1 MSGYLWRGADDI
13 KKQVMKDK
21 RELIAQKVGLERQMY
36 QAETRRKRLI
46 EELRRA
52 ARENNKSK
60 VTTVGRSYQML
71 KKHQQ
76 QLDGHYQNVE
86 KIDMQKDNVLA
97 TYNMMK
103 TMVKTNKSMKC
114 VDNSI
119 DAKRLQR
126 VMDEYE
132 KSSVNLELKMETMND
147 TMDSV
152 HDHGDFAQDADNV
165 IDQIYDELQMDELA
179 QFVTAPKVRNAQK
192 PNATSE
198 TKIDT

>member
-1 MSGYLWRGADDI
+1 MSGYLWGGSTDI
-13 KKQVMKDK
+13 KKQIMKDK
-21 RELIAQKVGLERQMY
+21 RELISQKVGLEGQMY
-36 QAETRRKRLI
+36 QAENRRKKLI
-46 EELRRA
+46 EDLRRA
-52 ARENNKSK
+52 AKENNKSR
-60 VTTVGRSYQML
+60 VTSIGRSYQML

-76 QLDGHYQNVE
+76 QLDGHYQNIE
-86 KIDMQKDNVLA
+86 KIDMQKDNILS

-103 TMVKTNKSMKC
+103 TMVKTNKSLKG
-114 VDNSI
+114 VDNSV
-119 DAKRLQR
+119 DMKRLQK

-132 KSSVNLELKMETMND
+132 KSSINLELKMETMND

-179 QFVTAPKVRNAQK
+179 QFVTAPKSARARAANT
-192 PNATSE
+192 TSE

>member
-1 MSGYLWRGADDI
+1 MSGLLWGGTDI
-13 KKQVMKDK
+13 KKQIMKDK
-21 RELIAQKVGLERQMY
+21 RELITQKVGLERQIY

-52 ARENNKSK
+52 ARENNKGK
-60 VTTVGRSYQML
+60 VTTIGRSYQML

-76 QLDGHYQNVE
+76 HLDNHYQNVE

-103 TMVKTNKSMKC
+103 TMVKTNKSMRG
-114 VDNSI
+114 VDNTI
-119 DAKRLQR
+119 DEKRLAK
-126 VMDEYE
+126 VMEEYE
-132 KSSVNLELKMETMND
+132 KSSLNMELKMETMND

-152 HDHGDFAQDADNV
+152 HDHSDFAQDADNI

-179 QFVTAPKVRNAQK
+179 QFTTAPKGRSTK
-192 PNATSE
+192 PPNTTRE